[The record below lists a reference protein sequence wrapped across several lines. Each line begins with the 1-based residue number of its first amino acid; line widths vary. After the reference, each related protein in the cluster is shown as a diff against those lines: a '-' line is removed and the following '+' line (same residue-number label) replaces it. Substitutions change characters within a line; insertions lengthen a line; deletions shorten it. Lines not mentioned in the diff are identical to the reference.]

1 MSLLPKLN
9 NVPKYDLTIPSSK
22 KEIKVR
28 PFLVKE
34 EKIMLIAVES
44 QDPKQIA
51 TSVLDTVKSC
61 IMTDVDSTKLTSYEI
76 EYLFLQIR
84 SKSVGETAKLL
95 FKCTSCQEE
104 NEVTINLN
112 DIKMEVKHAPNVI
125 EITDNISIEM
135 QHPSYL
141 ALANSDTLTKGTP
154 TEQIF
159 SIIKEAVVS
168 VMTENE
174 RIDMREVDSTEF
186 QEFLESMTQ
195 AQFQK
200 VKDYL
205 ETIPKLSHTAN
216 FKCIKCATDNSV
228 LMEGLQSFL

>member
-9 NVPKYDLTIPSSK
+9 NVPKYDLTIPSTN

-51 TSVLDTVKSC
+51 TAVIDTVKSC
-61 IMTDVDSTKLTSYEI
+61 IMTDVEIAKLTSYDI
-76 EYLFLQIR
+76 EYLFLKIR
-84 SKSVGETAKLL
+84 SKSVGETTKLL
-95 FKCTSCQEE
+95 FKCTSCDTE
-104 NEVTINLN
+104 NEVVVNLN
-112 DIKMEVKHAPNVI
+112 DIKMNVQHAPNVI
-125 EITDNISIEM
+125 KITDNISIEM

-141 ALANSDTLTKGTP
+141 SLANSDTLTKGTP

-174 RIDMREVDSTEF
+174 TIDMREVDSAEF

-205 ETIPKLSHTAN
+205 ETIPKLSHTTN
-216 FKCIKCATDNSV
+216 FKCKKCATDNSV

>member
-1 MSLLPKLN
+1 
-9 NVPKYDLTIPSSK
+9 
-22 KEIKVR
+22 
-28 PFLVKE
+28 
-34 EKIMLIAVES
+34 
-44 QDPKQIA
+44 
-51 TSVLDTVKSC
+51 
-61 IMTDVDSTKLTSYEI
+61 
-76 EYLFLQIR
+76 
-84 SKSVGETAKLL
+84 
-95 FKCTSCQEE
+95 
-104 NEVTINLN
+104 
-112 DIKMEVKHAPNVI
+112 MEVKHAPNVI

-141 ALANSDTLTKGTP
+141 ALANSDTLTKGTS